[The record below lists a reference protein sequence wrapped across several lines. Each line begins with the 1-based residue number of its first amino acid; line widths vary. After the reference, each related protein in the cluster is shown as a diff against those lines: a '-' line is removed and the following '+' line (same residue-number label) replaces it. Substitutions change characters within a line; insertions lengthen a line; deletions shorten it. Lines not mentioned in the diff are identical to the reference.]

1 MNDKQWS
8 LPLRYVVL
16 GLLVV
21 LIGIGFW
28 VIKPVLQPII
38 IAAFVAYL
46 INPIV
51 NLLTHRTRI
60 SRRWAVIIAFSIS
73 MLLLVGAPASMTL
86 FLDELQQIIR
96 DIGVISN
103 ELTLWLGKTHT
114 IAGYPLDFGQLA
126 ARLDEFRTTFFPTL
140 AENALQLLEQTSMG
154 ALWIIVTMVA
164 VYYFLMEWPVLH
176 GKLIKSF
183 PSGFHV
189 ELEELYQRVKAV
201 WMNYLR
207 GQLLLMLIVGV
218 VFSLAWTII
227 GIPGAL
233 VLGIVAGFLTLIP
246 DVGPFIAAALAAAV
260 ALLEGSSWIQLPNLG
275 VALIVVAVYLV
286 LIGIKNFWLRP
297 FIMGRSVHMPEA
309 LVFIFII
316 LATVIWGIL
325 GALLVIPVISSLA
338 IMFDYLRRRVLGLS
352 PFPEKTPAPPPVK
365 NSAPGVM
372 VRKNVRKNE
381 N

>member
-1 MNDKQWS
+1 MKYTQWS
-8 LPLRYVVL
+8 LPLRYIVL
-16 GLLVV
+16 GLLVIS
-21 LIGIGFW
+21 IGLGLW

-46 INPIV
+46 INPAV
-51 NLLTHRTRI
+51 NFLTRRTRL
-60 SRRWAVIIAFSIS
+60 SHRWAVIIAFSIS
-73 MLLLVGAPASMTL
+73 VLLLVGAPASMTL
-86 FLDELQQIIR
+86 FLDELQQVFR

-103 ELTLWLGKTHT
+103 ELTLWLGEPHT
-114 IAGYPLDFGQLA
+114 IAGYPLDLGQLA
-126 ARLDEFRTTFFPTL
+126 ARLDDFRTTFIPTM

-164 VYYFLMEWPVLH
+164 VYYLLMEWPALH
-176 GKLIKSF
+176 ERMILSF
-183 PSGFHV
+183 PSAYQP
-189 ELEELYQRVKAV
+189 ETEELYHRVKAV

-233 VLGIVAGFLTLIP
+233 VLGIIAGFLTLIP
-246 DVGPFIAAALAAAV
+246 DVGPFIAAVLAAAV

-325 GALLVIPVISSLA
+325 GALLVIPVVSSLM
-338 IMFDYLRRRVLGLS
+338 IIFDYLRRRVLNMS
-352 PFPEKTPAPPPVK
+352 PFPEGVSTTPIRQSSPPR
-365 NSAPGVM
+365 
-372 VRKNVRKNE
+372 VRIGRRREKK
-381 N
+381 

>member
-46 INPIV
+46 INPFV

-103 ELTLWLGKTHT
+103 ELTLWLGETHT

-126 ARLDEFRTTFFPTL
+126 ARLDDFRTTFFPTL

-164 VYYFLMEWPVLH
+164 VYYFLMEWPALH
-176 GKLIKSF
+176 ERLIKSF

-189 ELEELYQRVKAV
+189 ELEELYRRVKAV

-275 VALIVVAVYLV
+275 VALIVVAGLPRVDWDQEFLAA
-286 LIGIKNFWLRP
+286 
-297 FIMGRSVHMPEA
+297 SVHHGAQCPHARGACFYFHYSGNCNMGHPGC
-309 LVFIFII
+309 
-316 LATVIWGIL
+316 LAGH
-325 GALLVIPVISSLA
+325 PCH
-338 IMFDYLRRRVLGLS
+338 VL
-352 PFPEKTPAPPPVK
+352 
-365 NSAPGVM
+365 PGDHF
-372 VRKNVRKNE
+372 
-381 N
+381 

>member
-1 MNDKQWS
+1 MKYTQWS
-8 LPLRYVVL
+8 LPLRYIVL
-16 GLLVV
+16 GLLVIS
-21 LIGIGFW
+21 IGLGLW

-46 INPIV
+46 INPAV
-51 NLLTHRTRI
+51 NFLTRRTRL
-60 SRRWAVIIAFSIS
+60 SHRWAVIIAFSIS
-73 MLLLVGAPASMTL
+73 VLLLVGAPASMTL
-86 FLDELQQIIR
+86 FLDELQQVFR

-103 ELTLWLGKTHT
+103 ELTLWLGEPHT
-114 IAGYPLDFGQLA
+114 IAGYPLDLGQLA
-126 ARLDEFRTTFFPTL
+126 ARLDDFRTTFIPTM

-164 VYYFLMEWPVLH
+164 VYYLLMEWPALH
-176 GKLIKSF
+176 GRMILSF
-183 PSGFHV
+183 PSAYQP
-189 ELEELYQRVKAV
+189 EMEELYHRVKAV

-233 VLGIVAGFLTLIP
+233 VLGIIAGFLTLIP
-246 DVGPFIAAALAAAV
+246 DVGPFIAAVLAAAV

-325 GALLVIPVISSLA
+325 GALLVIPVVSSLM
-338 IMFDYLRRRVLGLS
+338 IIFDYLRRRVLNMS
-352 PFPEKTPAPPPVK
+352 PFPEGVSTPPIRQSSPPR
-365 NSAPGVM
+365 
-372 VRKNVRKNE
+372 VRIGRRREKK
-381 N
+381 